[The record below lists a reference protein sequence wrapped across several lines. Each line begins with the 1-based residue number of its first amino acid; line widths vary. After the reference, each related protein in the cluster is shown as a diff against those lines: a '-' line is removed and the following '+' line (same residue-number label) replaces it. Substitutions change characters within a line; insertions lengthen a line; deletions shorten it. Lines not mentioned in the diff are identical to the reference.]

1 MACRK
6 LLRAVHEAETAE
18 AHIKAA
24 AWSENPAVL
33 RAVLRQAIE
42 AGLPPSSYEKVRRG
56 TGVPWACNARATCL
70 LPTVDGKAARP
81 LHDHYTSVDGKTQR
95 CNGVTT

>member
-42 AGLPPSSYEKVRRG
+42 AGLPPSSYEKVRRV
-56 TGVPWACNARATCL
+56 TGM
-70 LPTVDGKAARP
+70 
-81 LHDHYTSVDGKTQR
+81 
-95 CNGVTT
+95 